1 MKEALLD
8 GDLAAVDN
16 VEALL
21 GSGQALSCHIEYK
34 SLASFVLS
42 SQIADTGT
50 IGCIRPYHGRL
61 VAYTAAIIDA
71 LDAHLGPSAARLY
84 PILEVN
90 VV

>member
-8 GDLAAVDN
+8 GDLAAVNN

-42 SQIADTGT
+42 SQIADAGT
-50 IGCIRPYHGRL
+50 IGCIGYRYQQPPCWLSELAVR
-61 VAYTAAIIDA
+61 A
-71 LDAHLGPSAARLY
+71 S
-84 PILEVN
+84 
-90 VV
+90 